1 MDIRLRVVLKTASL
15 ALLLGVL
22 LALAQQE
29 APLIRSNSRL
39 VLLDVVVT
47 DKNGHSVRGLTKDD
61 FSVLENG
68 VTQKIASFEAVTA
81 NGDGDR
87 PKRSLTRN
95 VILLD
100 ELNVAFEDLAY
111 ARDRIAMFLDGNP
124 IEEQPTSLMVVGPKG
139 LAVIADFTKDRQA
152 LKDKLRHLPAYDP
165 NPKRGG
171 VDVKWAPEHAK
182 ASMRALLEVA
192 EAEAGSPYR
201 MNVIWVTS
209 GFPGVEFT
217 PGSNDKVDNGL
228 RQVTNVLMRARM
240 RLYTIDPAG
249 VMPLGEAAGAAKI
262 TRGAIQD
269 GHNSAAEGM
278 LRSTGSAQITTRV
291 LVTNMTAMTGGLA
304 YYGRNDVE
312 EAISDAIVDGSTAY
326 TLSYS
331 PSDTNFDGKY
341 RNIDVRTNVADSKA
355 RTRQGYYAVADD
367 AVKDEVTRETYLEA
381 AIASP
386 LIYAGF
392 NVSCPASFDETKNRL
407 TGKVVVTPQ
416 QVTAGTDQREQII
429 RVASFAQ
436 DHKLLNKWVWRVNWK
451 NPWTNREVSAAFDK
465 VLDAKART
473 VRFLVSDP
481 GAERIGTCEYRL
493 P

>member
-1 MDIRLRVVLKTASL
+1 MEIHLRAVLKIACF
-15 ALLLGVL
+15 ALIVGVP
-22 LALAQQE
+22 AAPAQQE

-47 DKNGHSVRGLTKDD
+47 DKNGHSIRGLTKDD
-61 FSVLENG
+61 FNVLENG
-68 VTQKIASFEAVTA
+68 VAQKIASFEAVTSNA
-81 NGDGDR
+81 SGGS
-87 PKRSLTRN
+87 PKRSVTRN

-111 ARDRIAMFLDGNP
+111 ARDRIAMFLDRNP

-139 LAVIADFTKDRQA
+139 LAVVADFTKDRQA
-152 LKDKLRHLPAYDP
+152 LKDKLQHLPAYDP

-171 VDVKWAPEHAK
+171 IDMKWAPEHAQ
-182 ASMRALLEVA
+182 ASMRALMQVA
-192 EAEAGSPYR
+192 EAEVGSPYR

-217 PGSNDKVDNGL
+217 SGSNDTVDNGL
-228 RQVTNVLMRARM
+228 HKVTNVLMRARM
-240 RLYTIDPAG
+240 RLYTIDPTG
-249 VMPLGEAAGAAKI
+249 VMPLGEVAGTPQV
-262 TRGAIQD
+262 TRGAIQS
-269 GHNSAAEGM
+269 GHDSAADQM

-291 LVTNMTAMTGGLA
+291 LVTNMTAMTGGIA

-326 TLSYS
+326 TLSYA
-331 PSDTNFDGKY
+331 PSDSNFDGKY
-341 RNIDVRTNVADSKA
+341 RTIEIRTDVADSKA

-367 AVKDEVTRETYLEA
+367 AVKDEGTREAYLEA

-386 LIYAGF
+386 LIYSGF
-392 NVSCPASFDETKNRL
+392 NVSCPASYDEAKNKL
-407 TGKVVVTPQ
+407 TGKVLVTPQ